1 MTEKRLKRQRIT
13 APRTADEAHAMIRKL
28 KDQFG
33 IIDME
38 DQLDEAL
45 TMQEAKFGET
55 LYEYVKQTAGA
66 AMTAAGLT
74 ELRMANDIVD
84 LTKPF
89 KVSVSREEDTKVTI
103 FRLVDDAE
111 QAGDENYALPAE
123 TH

>member
-1 MTEKRLKRQRIT
+1 MTQTRLKRQRIT

-33 IIDME
+33 IMDME

-55 LYEYVKQTAGA
+55 LYEYIKQTAGA
-66 AMTAAGLT
+66 AMTAAGIT
-74 ELRMANDIVD
+74 ELRMANDIID

-89 KVSVSREEDTKVTI
+89 NVEITKDDATKETI
-103 FRLVDDAE
+103 FHLVVDDA
-111 QAGDENYALPAE
+111 AGDENYALPAE